1 MISTFGIII
10 NDQIVYSSVEEDE
23 PVFEVVVF
31 SNVLIK
37 MLSKNLW
44 KLHKIIVEPI
54 NSLEDEKILI
64 HQVFYKD
71 QNLDILYC
79 VKGNFKEGS
88 RIGYEVLRLFQER
101 LENSMPITNI
111 QNILNEKKQ
120 VFKQFC
126 EETSFYMEQTYG
138 KRIEEEEY
146 LHEVFIGEPAL
157 LYAGLSCQGLP
168 VVSKLFGISIID
180 IGCEIC
186 EDDLKS
192 KIDFFQ
198 TTISGQ
204 LATIAINSYIRA
216 KAYAKEIQILL
227 DEKERLY
234 GFINFSQIGVD
245 NLYTLELFTT
255 GQPSKSNEFFNKV
268 KSTAQTQFECLQ
280 KPFAG
285 ELKPYN
291 KVKEFLSSLEFK

>member
-31 SNVLIK
+31 ANVLIK

-54 NSLEDEKILI
+54 NSIEDEKILI
-64 HQVFYKD
+64 HQVYNKD

-79 VKGNFKEGS
+79 VKGNFQEGS

-101 LENSMPITNI
+101 IEQAFPLSNI
-111 QNILNEKKQ
+111 QSVLNEKKQ
-120 VFKQFC
+120 VFKQLC
-126 EETSFYMEQTYG
+126 EETSFFMEQTYG
-138 KRIEEEEY
+138 KRIEEEEF

-180 IGCEIC
+180 MGTEIC
-186 EDDLKS
+186 EEDLKC
-192 KIDFFQ
+192 KIDYFQ

-227 DEKERLY
+227 DEMDKLF
-234 GFINFSQIGVD
+234 GFINFSQIGVND
-245 NLYTLELFTT
+245 LYTLELFTT

-268 KSTAQTQFECLQ
+268 KSSAQTTFECLQ

-285 ELKPYN
+285 ELKPYS